1 MMGLKE
7 KVAIVTG
14 GGTGL
19 GAATVRAL
27 AARGALV
34 AVNYSRSRAEAEEAA
49 RQCRDVGGNGIA
61 IQGDVG
67 VDSDCRHVVAKT
79 LTLWGR
85 IDVLVNCA
93 GQTRKVPHADLDGL
107 DVDDFLEVYR
117 TNVVGAFQMIRA
129 CVPAMKHAGQGAI
142 VNISSPSAE
151 IGAGTSIAYASSKA
165 ALNSMTRSLAR
176 SLAPQI
182 RVNAVAP
189 GFMATRWF
197 SNDLSADAMAELVAG
212 QRALTLLDREGDPD
226 DVAHAIAFL
235 AGPEAS
241 HITGIVLPVEGG
253 ALLNLSPQI
262 VR

>member
-1 MMGLKE
+1 MMLEG
-7 KVAIVTG
+7 KVAIITG

-19 GAATVRAL
+19 GAATARAM
-27 AARGALV
+27 AARGAKI
-34 AVNYSRSRAEAEEAA
+34 AVNYSRSRTEAEQTA
-49 RQCRDVGGNGIA
+49 RLCRDLGGDGVP

-67 VDSDCRHVVAKT
+67 VDADCRRIVSEIHE
-79 LTLWGR
+79 LWGPVD
-85 IDVLVNCA
+85 ILVNCA

-107 DVDDFLEVYR
+107 SADDFLEVYR
-117 TNVVGAFQMIRA
+117 TNVIGAFQMTRA
-129 CVPAMKHAGQGAI
+129 CAPLMKQAGQGAI
-142 VNISSPSAE
+142 VNITSPSAE

-189 GFMATRWF
+189 GFMPTRWF
-197 SNDLSADAMAELVAG
+197 SDDLSADAMADLVAG
-212 QRALTLLDREGDPD
+212 QRALTLLDRSGEPE

-235 AGPEAS
+235 AGPEAL

-253 ALLNLSPQI
+253 ALLNLSPRT